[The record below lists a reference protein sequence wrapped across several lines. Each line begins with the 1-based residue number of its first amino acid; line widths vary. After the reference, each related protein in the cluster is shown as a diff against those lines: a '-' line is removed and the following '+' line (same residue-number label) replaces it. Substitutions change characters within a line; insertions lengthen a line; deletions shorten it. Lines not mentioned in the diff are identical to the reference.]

1 MGARRSISVLLVDDH
16 RMFAQALEFVLSSQ
30 PGITSA
36 GLAETVQEAV
46 AVASGSRPDVVLVDA
61 DLIAAGGSQAIG
73 ALSEVCPDSRVLI
86 LSGPDTADVVSR
98 AMAAGARGFVLRT
111 QSLSELLAVIRQA
124 ERGELVVPARGSGR
138 VSVPR
143 RKRPVD
149 PQAGPAPKLT
159 PREIEILRELAAG
172 RSTGEIAEALFISP
186 LTVRSH
192 VKSIL
197 AKLGVRS
204 KLEAVTVA
212 LRQGLIELS
221 RPA

>member
-1 MGARRSISVLLVDDH
+1 VLLVDDH

>member
-1 MGARRSISVLLVDDH
+1 
-16 RMFAQALEFVLSSQ
+16 
-30 PGITSA
+30 
-36 GLAETVQEAV
+36 V

>member
-1 MGARRSISVLLVDDH
+1 VGAKRSINVLLVDGH
-16 RMFAQALEFVLSSQ
+16 RMLAEALEFVLTSQ
-30 PGITSA
+30 PGIASA
-36 GLAETVQEAV
+36 RVAETMQEAV
-46 AVASGSRPDVVLVDA
+46 AVASEDRPEVVLVDA
-61 DLIAAGGSQAIG
+61 DLIAADEMESIEV
-73 ALSEVCPDSRVLI
+73 LSEACPDSRILV

-98 AMAAGARGFVLRT
+98 AMAVGARGFVLRT
-111 QSLSELLAVIRQA
+111 QSLSELLAVIKQA
-124 ERGELVVPARGSGR
+124 DRGELVVPARGAGR

-143 RKRPVD
+143 RKRPID
-149 PQAGPAPKLT
+149 PQAGPPPRLT

-172 RSTGEIAEALFISP
+172 RSTSEIAEALFISP

>member
-1 MGARRSISVLLVDDH
+1 
-16 RMFAQALEFVLSSQ
+16 VLSSQ
-30 PGITSA
+30 PGIACA
-36 GLAETVQEAV
+36 GLAETLQEAV
-46 AVASGSRPDVVLVDA
+46 AVVSESRADVVLVDA

-73 ALSEVCPDSRVLI
+73 ALSAAAPDSRVLV

-143 RKRPVD
+143 RKRPAD
-149 PQAGPAPKLT
+149 PQAGPTPKLT

-172 RSTGEIAEALFISP
+172 RSTSEIAEALFISP